1 MRRFER
7 SNESRGLERK
17 DVIMWRAFFAAIGAA
32 LLILGGECLVV
43 EKAVLAGSPQQ
54 AATPMSVFDEPQMTK
69 AAASR
74 EVRPPEW
81 APWSLLSAGAVIMLY
96 TFTLQRGGD

>member
-1 MRRFER
+1 
-7 SNESRGLERK
+7 
-17 DVIMWRAFFAAIGAA
+17 MWRAFFAAVGAM

-43 EKAVLAGSPQQ
+43 EKAVLASSPNQ
-54 AATPMSVFDEPQMTK
+54 AAAPMSPFDEPRPTSTP
-69 AAASR
+69 ANR

-96 TFTLQRGGD
+96 TFTLRRNVE

>member
-1 MRRFER
+1 
-7 SNESRGLERK
+7 
-17 DVIMWRAFFAAIGAA
+17 MWRAFFAAIGAA

-54 AATPMSVFDEPQMTK
+54 AATPMSLFDNAHIPK
-69 AAASR
+69 PPANR
-74 EVRPPEW
+74 EWRPPEW

-96 TFTLQRGGD
+96 TFTLRRDE

>member
-1 MRRFER
+1 
-7 SNESRGLERK
+7 
-17 DVIMWRAFFAAIGAA
+17 MWRAFFAAIGAI

-43 EKAVLAGSPQQ
+43 EKAVLASAPQQ
-54 AATPMSVFDEPQMTK
+54 AHAPLSPFDEPHVPQ
-69 AAASR
+69 ASASR

-96 TFTLQRGGD
+96 TFTFKRDGA

>member
-1 MRRFER
+1 
-7 SNESRGLERK
+7 
-17 DVIMWRAFFAAIGAA
+17 MWRAFFAAVGAM

-43 EKAVLAGSPQQ
+43 EKAVLASSPQE
-54 AATPMSVFDEPQMTK
+54 AAAPMGPFDEPNVASTSP
-69 AAASR
+69 SR

-96 TFTLQRGGD
+96 TFTLRRDVV

>member
-1 MRRFER
+1 
-7 SNESRGLERK
+7 
-17 DVIMWRAFFAAIGAA
+17 MWRAFFAAIGAI

-43 EKAVLAGSPQQ
+43 EKAVLASAPEKVE
-54 AATPMSVFDEPQMTK
+54 APLSLFDDPYVSRPSVN
-69 AAASR
+69 R

-96 TFTLQRGGD
+96 TFTLRRDAA